1 MERRVWICFRNLFVT
16 LENDIWTLKSPI
28 KIISTHC
35 GTQKEKT
42 RRGDWCG
49 GGDPAIHL
57 SLSGKLKM
65 MMGNEEKMTRF
76 MQIRKIVIGE
86 FLEVKIIDY

>member
-1 MERRVWICFRNLFVT
+1 MIQ
-16 LENDIWTLKSPI
+16 PI
-28 KIISTHC
+28 VKP
-35 GTQKEKT
+35 QKEKT
-42 RRGDWCG
+42 RRGDWCGG

-76 MQIRKIVIGE
+76 MQIRKIVVRE
-86 FLEVKIIDY
+86 FIEVKTIN

>member
-1 MERRVWICFRNLFVT
+1 ML
-16 LENDIWTLKSPI
+16 TLKSSL
-28 KIISTHC
+28 KIILTHC

-76 MQIRKIVIGE
+76 MQIRKIVVRE
-86 FLEVKIIDY
+86 FLEVKTIALIIS